1 MARPGVLFH
10 QITCVGRQSLQQTF
24 RKVFTITETVPNRV
38 FSCLKVLTIA
48 FTFNTLLRHYA
59 KAKRELTHGKLT
71 LNWDIGSKVFRV
83 GQHSVV
89 LVGAFNQE
97 MALVGAFSVIVKLCE
112 DSLTALAGRGRT
124 RGSLQ
129 SVHAPCNRILT
140 APKMIT
146 IIKQIG
152 KYFSSRGKQL

>member
-10 QITCVGRQSLQQTF
+10 LITCVGRQSSQRTF
-24 RKVFTITETVPNRV
+24 RKVFTITETVPTRV
-38 FSCLKVLTIA
+38 FSCLKVLTIT
-48 FTFNTLLRHYA
+48 FTLKTLLRRKGHKGCLA
-59 KAKRELTHGKLT
+59 QCSASAFNQDKG
-71 LNWDIGSKVFRV
+71 
-83 GQHSVV
+83 
-89 LVGAFNQE
+89 LVGA
-97 MALVGAFSVIVKLCE
+97 LSVIVKLCE